1 MTGENT
7 MCIVQEK
14 LTIDH
19 NKMQTFYVMKS
30 SLLYLSNK
38 QRNIG
43 YIINR
48 YYCIGSVKV
57 YPLAECSLM
66 LTVESSSLP
75 LSVV

>member
-7 MCIVQEK
+7 MCIVHEK

-30 SLLYLSNK
+30 SLLHLSNK

-48 YYCIGSVKV
+48 YLYSVKV
-57 YPLAECSLM
+57 YPVAECSLM
-66 LTVESSSLP
+66 LIAESSSLP
-75 LSVV
+75 PSVV